1 MSPFKF
7 GLPLS
12 PIIASKSI
20 LIIARMLSRYTSV
33 LRLRNHLTKS
43 FTTSTISLMSAV
55 TQTITL
61 PVCDASEMKNG
72 DIKDF
77 EFGEGDGKKGKV
89 FLAKVDDKL
98 VSPASTYSCLTHPC

>member
-1 MSPFKF
+1 MS
-7 GLPLS
+7 S
-12 PIIASKSI
+12 
-20 LIIARMLSRYTSV
+20 
-33 LRLRNHLTKS
+33 
-43 FTTSTISLMSAV
+43 V

-98 VSPASTYSCLTHPC
+98 VSDALACSLLTSVLTMLAS